1 MVKVNTRR
9 IVDGVT
15 YVARP
20 EMALELRQAGDDAC
34 TGCAADGGVLSLCR
48 NLGECV
54 GVIFVK
60 APTQAVTKPAA
71 PEVVRA
77 LEIAGAL
84 PTDAAARKAAP
95 IFSGCLSYFPLALAE
110 VARVSVTGNKQHA
123 LGQKLH
129 FARDRS
135 TDHGDC
141 IIRHQMEFDQV
152 DTDGHYH
159 AAKVAW
165 RALAQLQVLLETPK

>member
-1 MVKVNTRR
+1 MDKTIVFGGETLGSRPEDAPGKCTGCVGLDAGP
-9 IVDGVT
+9 VDGV
-15 YVARP
+15 
-20 EMALELRQAGDDAC
+20 
-34 TGCAADGGVLSLCR
+34 SLCSHKDNSCADDHIIWVR
-48 NLGECV
+48 
-54 GVIFVK
+54 K
-60 APTQAVTKPAA
+60 AAVSPAT
-71 PEVVRA
+71 
-77 LEIAGAL
+77 L

-95 IFSGCLSYFPLALAE
+95 IFSGCLSYFPLAMAE

-129 FARDRS
+129 FARDLS

-141 IIRHQMEFDQV
+141 IIRHQMEFDKV